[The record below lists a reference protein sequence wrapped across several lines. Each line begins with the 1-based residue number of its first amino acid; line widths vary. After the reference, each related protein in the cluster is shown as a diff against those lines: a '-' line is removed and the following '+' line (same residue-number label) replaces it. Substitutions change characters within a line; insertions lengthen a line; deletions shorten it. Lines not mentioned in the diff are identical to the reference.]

1 MLKAIRGA
9 LMLALVPMV
18 LPGPVGAQP
27 APPPETAAT
36 SPRYVMPDTISPE
49 AAAALRGFFAMQQSG
64 AANLFTQIP
73 KTMAEWDAR
82 HALVEKIPMFNP
94 RLMEKLAPSVFPETL
109 GGVPVL
115 RIVPKKAPKSANIL
129 IYVHGGGYTLFSARS
144 TVMTAAQMGDAA
156 GLTVISVDYTVA
168 PHGTWKTATDQ
179 VLAVYSALLA
189 QRRSPHSIGIFGDS
203 AGGALAGGSVLK
215 MRDRGL
221 PLPGAVVMM
230 SPWSDIT
237 DTGDTYRTLAGADPL
252 LDMASL
258 KPAADLYAAPADQKN
273 PYVSPVYGDYS
284 KGFPPTLIQG
294 GTREIFLSNFVRQ
307 YRAIDDAGGTAVL
320 DLYEG
325 MPHVFQAMLADTPES
340 RRAYA
345 RAGAFWRLH
354 LGKR

>member
-1 MLKAIRGA
+1 MLKVIWGA
-9 LMLALVPMV
+9 LTLALVPTV
-18 LPGPVGAQP
+18 LAGQGAAQS
-27 APPPETAAT
+27 APPSGGVPL
-36 SPRYVMPDTISPE
+36 RYSLPDTISPE
-49 AAAALRGFFAMQQSG
+49 AAAAMRGFFSVQQDGG
-64 AANLFTQIP
+64 ANPFTQVP
-73 KTMAEWDAR
+73 STTAEWDAR
-82 HALVEKIPMFNP
+82 HAVVEKIPMFNP
-94 RLMEKLAPSVFPETL
+94 KILERLAPSISEEML
-109 GGVPVL
+109 GGVPAL
-115 RIVPKKAPKSANIL
+115 RIMPKNVAKSKKIL

-144 TVMTAAQMGDAA
+144 TAASAALMADAA
-156 GLTVISVDYTVA
+156 GLAVVSVDYTVA
-168 PHGTWKTATDQ
+168 PHGNWKTATDQ

-189 QRRSPHSIGIFGDS
+189 QGHPARSIGIFGDS

-221 PLPGAVVMM
+221 PLPGAIVMQ

-237 DTGDTYRTLAGADPL
+237 YTGDTYRTLAEADPL
-252 LDMASL
+252 LSGVSL
-258 KPAADLYAAPADQKN
+258 KPGADIYAAPADQKN

-307 YRAIDDAGGTAVL
+307 YRAIDDAGGAAVL

-325 MPHVFQAMLADTPES
+325 MPHVFQAMLPDTPES